1 MPLTPSRQYS
11 DFSISFTPNPI
22 TGDVN
27 MVTGYNSVVQSIM
40 NLVQLNHYEKPFH
53 SETGGNIRRLLF
65 EPADN
70 ITAGLIANEIE
81 VVINNFEPRAS
92 LLGVYVETTSDY
104 QGYNVT
110 IEFSVLTVTDPISIT
125 FFLERLR

>member
-1 MPLTPSRQYS
+1 MPTTQTRIYK
-11 DFSISFTPNPI
+11 DFNISFTPNLI

-27 MVTGYNSVVQSIM
+27 MVTAFNSVVQAVM

-53 SETGGNIRRLLF
+53 PEIGGNIRRLLF

-70 ITAGLIANEIE
+70 ITAGSIANEIKI
-81 VVINNFEPRAS
+81 VITNFEPRAS
-92 LLGVYVETTSDY
+92 LLGVYVETTPDSD
-104 QGYNVT
+104 GYNVT
-110 IEFSVLTVTDPISIT
+110 IEFSVLTVADPISIN

>member
-1 MPLTPSRQYS
+1 MGLQTRTYS
-11 DFSISFTPNPI
+11 DFDVSFTPNPI

-27 MVTGYNSVVQSIM
+27 MVTGYNSVVQAVT

-53 SETGGNIRRLLF
+53 PEIGGNVRKLLF

-70 ITAGLIANEIE
+70 ITAGLLANEIKI
-81 VVINNFEPRAS
+81 VIGNFEPRATV
-92 LLGVYVETTSDY
+92 LGVYAETTADGN
-104 QGYNVT
+104 GYNVT
-110 IEFSVLTVTDPISIT
+110 VEFSVLTVSDPITIT